1 MTFLVKSAIPTDAV
15 SMLYAGQLT
24 EEESAEA
31 AAIIRAKFHLDK
43 PPLVQF
49 YYYVADIM
57 HGDLGVS
64 VRTRALVADEIG
76 YRYINTM
83 KLALAS
89 LIIGVVLGI
98 STGIISAY
106 YKDTVFDIIAM
117 TVSLFGISMPAFFFG
132 ILLILL

>member
-64 VRTRALVADEIG
+64 VRTRALVADEIP
-76 YRYINTM
+76 IIV
-83 KLALAS
+83 L
-89 LIIGVVLGI
+89 LII
-98 STGIISAY
+98 TII
-106 YKDTVFDIIAM
+106 TITLMTTNFILFLFIIN
-117 TVSLFGISMPAFFFG
+117 SP
-132 ILLILL
+132 LILFMKSKHLPDHHI